1 MKINLGAG
9 GNTNNKCSLRLKTLI
24 KFISTRKDR
33 GRINNHYEQ
42 SSKKQAGGG
51 CDFEKNPTMIMSQV
65 KICIT
70 ITIIINTIHHSLFF
84 ISQKPHKAI
93 LKLKIMVFEK
103 LSKYDLL
110 NLIQVFKYNYLFI
123 KTKIG

>member
-51 CDFEKNPTMIMSQV
+51 CDFEKKSYHDNESSKDLHHDHNNHQHNSSFSFLLSV
-65 KICIT
+65 K
-70 ITIIINTIHHSLFF
+70 SRVRQF
-84 ISQKPHKAI
+84 
-93 LKLKIMVFEK
+93 
-103 LSKYDLL
+103 
-110 NLIQVFKYNYLFI
+110 
-123 KTKIG
+123 